1 MEASE
6 VKSHKI
12 NISPKIKNDLK
23 RVEEKLIQIVSSGDG
38 RLAQSSLV
46 ILEAGGKRL
55 RPALVLISGA
65 MKHYDL
71 KKLMPA
77 AIAVELIH
85 MASLVHDD
93 IVDGAE
99 MRRGVPTINFTWGS
113 HIATATGDFLF
124 ATAFVLLSKLD
135 NSRAMD
141 IMSQTVLDL
150 SLGEL
155 HQMETAHS
163 LAQTIDDY
171 LTVVRNKT
179 ATLFSASCQLGGSIS
194 GAREEDIEALKIYGE
209 NLGMAF
215 QIFDDLLDLSAEKGS
230 LGKPIGAD
238 LRGGTITMPILF
250 ALEETELN
258 SHLCRVISGGN
269 STEGEIE
276 KAIQIIHGTR
286 ALLRTREE
294 ANKYVEKAI
303 DALSSI
309 SSEETRRNL
318 LSIGNFVVD
327 RYQ

>member
-1 MEASE
+1 MSE
-6 VKSHKI
+6 VKSHNI
-12 NISPKIKNDLK
+12 SISPKIKKDLK
-23 RVEEKLIQIVSSGDG
+23 RVEEKLTQIVSSGDG

-65 MKHYDL
+65 MRHYDL
-71 KKLMPA
+71 EKLMPA

-99 MRRGVPTINFTWGS
+99 TRRGMPTINFTWGS

-135 NSRAMD
+135 NSRAVD
-141 IMSQTVLDL
+141 IMSQTALDL

-155 HQMETAHS
+155 QQVETAHS

-171 LTVVRNKT
+171 LTVIRNKT
-179 ATLFSASCQLGGSIS
+179 ATLFSASCQLGGLIS
-194 GAREEDIEALKIYGE
+194 GASEEDSEALKIYGE

-215 QIFDDLLDLSAEKGS
+215 QIYDDLLDLSGEKES

-238 LRGGTITMPILF
+238 LRDGTLTMPILF

-258 SHLCRVISGGN
+258 SHLCRVIEGRN
-269 STEGEIE
+269 STEDEIKE
-276 KAIQIIHGTR
+276 AIQIIRGTK

-294 ANKYVEKAI
+294 ANTYVKKAI

-318 LSIGNFVVD
+318 LSIGYFVVD
-327 RYQ
+327 RYH